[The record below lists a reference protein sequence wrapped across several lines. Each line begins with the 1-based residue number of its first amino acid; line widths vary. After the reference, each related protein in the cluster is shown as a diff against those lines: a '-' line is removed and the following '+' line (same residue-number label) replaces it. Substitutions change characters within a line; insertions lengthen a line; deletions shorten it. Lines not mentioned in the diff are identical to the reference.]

1 MTNLFYWKLSSRL
14 VILIFPVM
22 LSCSSL
28 FRGKAYDDPRVSA
41 QADIVDLRQSELK
54 EAKQREKAAK
64 QRLQAAKTEL
74 KALKSQVKR
83 GY

>member
-1 MTNLFYWKLSSRL
+1 MKNLNYLKITTSLLIL
-14 VILIFPVM
+14 VFPIIM
-22 LSCSSL
+22 SCSV
-28 FRGKAYDDPRVSA
+28 FRGKAYDDPRVAA
-41 QADIVDLRQSELK
+41 QTEIVDIRESELK

-64 QRLQAAKTEL
+64 QRFRAAKTEL

>member
-1 MTNLFYWKLSSRL
+1 MKNLNYLKLTSNLFI
-14 VILIFPVM
+14 VIFPVM
-22 LSCSSL
+22 VGCSI

-41 QADIVDLRQSELK
+41 QAEIVNLRESELK

-64 QRLQAAKTEL
+64 QRLRAAKTEL